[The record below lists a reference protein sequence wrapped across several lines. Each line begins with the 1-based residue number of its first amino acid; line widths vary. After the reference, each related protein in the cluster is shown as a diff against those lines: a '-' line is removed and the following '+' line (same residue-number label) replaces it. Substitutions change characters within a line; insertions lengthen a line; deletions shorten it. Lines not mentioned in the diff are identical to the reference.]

1 MDSVSADWPG
11 DGVSFTFD
19 ADAAD
24 STDLADAIDL
34 DVEAADADTAEIWKT
49 GRLRN
54 RWWGQPAPSPPYLPA
69 VSIDSLSHDPS
80 RGAQL
85 APISPPIFLL

>member
-34 DVEAADADTAEIWKT
+34 DVEAADADTAEI
-49 GRLRN
+49 
-54 RWWGQPAPSPPYLPA
+54 
-69 VSIDSLSHDPS
+69 
-80 RGAQL
+80 
-85 APISPPIFLL
+85 